1 MLIHDSIS
9 ETIKNRG
16 IMMNVTKK
24 LRDEHQLII
33 KYINLLTRYLTTIS
47 EDEQREDLFV
57 KLGDFVDFIK
67 NYADTYHHAKEE
79 NILFKF
85 MEEPGVL
92 THCNPLPVMLNDHE
106 NGRQFVR
113 ELTVAIVNNDQVK
126 AQLSAQA
133 WASLLTEHIYKE
145 DNVLYVMAEEG
156 LNDEQKRK
164 IEIEYSEIEKKLNG
178 ENLEKKYNMLY
189 DLLEK
194 AVNK

>member
-57 KLGDFVDFIK
+57 KLGDFVNFIK

-79 NILFKF
+79 NILFKY

-92 THCNPLPVMLNDHE
+92 THCNPLPVMLNDHD

-126 AQLSAQA
+126 ALLSAQA

>member
-1 MLIHDSIS
+1 
-9 ETIKNRG
+9 
-16 IMMNVTKK
+16 MNVTKK